1 MGLGLVDAGRD
12 VPSEINVI
20 IEIPKDSEPVKY
32 EVDKA
37 SGAMF
42 VDRILSTPMRYP
54 CNYGYVPRTLGGD
67 GDPVDVMVILPL
79 PLVTGCVVR
88 CRPVGVLQMTDEAGR
103 DEKILAVPVGKIFAG
118 YAHIEDIGQVSPHW
132 LERIGHFFE
141 HYKDLEK
148 GKWVRVD
155 GWGDAAAARQEILES
170 QRRYEAAP
178 AHQKP
183 PAR

>member
-1 MGLGLVDAGRD
+1 MGLELVTTGDNPPG
-12 VPSEINVI
+12 EINVV

-37 SGAMF
+37 SGAIF

-54 CNYGYVPRTLGGD
+54 CNYGYVPHTLCGD
-67 GDPVDVMVILPL
+67 GDPADVLVVLPL
-79 PLVTGCVVR
+79 SLIPGSVIR
-88 CRPVGVLQMTDEAGR
+88 CRPVAVLRMSDEAGS
-103 DEKILAVPVGKIFAG
+103 DEKILAVPATKVFNG

-148 GKWVRVD
+148 GKWVKID
-155 GWGDAAAARQEILES
+155 GWGDAVEARRILAES
-170 QRRYEAAP
+170 IERYASL
-178 AHQKP
+178 QDKP
-183 PAR
+183 HF